1 MGTYV
6 NRNMKKALYLMIICL
21 VFLMPLNSS
30 KSDAVNSLDSD
41 SKQSFSNEG
50 ATLDKVEFYG
60 NKIILIDKIQE
71 IFSIKPGDAFSG
83 ENLKDN
89 IKALYATN
97 YFYKIDAVI
106 KEIDKKIV
114 LIIRLEENPILASF
128 TIKGNDK
135 LSVKDLSE
143 PLNLSI
149 GKIISRR
156 QLDISRKIVE
166 QFYFFKGFN
175 NVIVED
181 AIFPIGDSKIEYI
194 ISIKEGK
201 RGYVKGIDLIGVDES
216 FKKELLKSIET
227 KVKWVWSPITGRG
240 RLSLELTEMDEQNV
254 KQFFLNKGFLDVKT
268 DKPKVTYD
276 KIKDGYRVVF
286 KVNQGIRYR
295 TKSISIKGDLIEDE
309 MTLKDSLLLKQDDF
323 FSTGKLT
330 KDIEKLNTIYGD
342 KSYAFANVSPN
353 VIKDTSNDKVKIEF
367 VIEKG
372 EKFKVN
378 LINISGN
385 TRTRDKVIR
394 RQVLVNENDDYSATK
409 IKSSKQRINRRGFF
423 ETVEISEV
431 PVKNKENYLD
441 LEVEV
446 VEKATGFFSIAGGYS
461 STENLLLGIQIQE
474 SNLFGYGKQLSTSAT
489 VGGLSKNFSV
499 DYSDPYFLD
508 TTYTFGFQ
516 VFNNE
521 FEYVDFDRNSY
532 GGRLRFGKA
541 ISDWSFVNLRYRYEN
556 IKIDDLKLAA
566 SEVFEQGTDE
576 ISSIG
581 IGITYDTR
589 DNFINPSR
597 GISTNFNVEESN
609 EVFGADLFY
618 TKYSSSFKKYYSI
631 KRNHTLAYKLEG
643 AFVDFR
649 EIGNRIIVGERYY
662 MGGPMNLRGY
672 KASRVSPR
680 RLLSTGNFVRIGGNK
695 FVFNTLEY
703 LFPIALET
711 GLRGILFVDA
721 GNTYDESKNIDYNP
735 NDMKKDVGF
744 GFRWLS
750 PMGPLKLDFGFPLGN
765 RKSGESKYEVQFS
778 IGSLF

>member
-21 VFLMPLNSS
+21 AFLMPLNSS

-50 ATLDKVEFYG
+50 VTLDKVEFYG

-71 IFSIKPGDAFSG
+71 IFSIKSGDAFSS

-156 QLDISRKIVE
+156 QLDISRKIIE

-194 ISIKEGK
+194 ITIKEGK

-240 RLSLELTEMDEQNV
+240 RLSLELVEMDEQNV
-254 KQFFLNKGFLDVKT
+254 KQFFLNKGFLDIKT

-353 VIKDTSNDKVKIEF
+353 IIKDTSNDKVKIEF

-378 LINISGN
+378 LINIYVN

-394 RQVLVNENDDYSATK
+394 RQDLVNENDDNSATK

-431 PVKNKENYLD
+431 PVKNKENYID

-521 FEYVDFDRNSY
+521 YEYVDFDRNSY

-609 EVFGADLFY
+609 EVFGADLYY

-695 FVFNTLEY
+695 FVFNALEY

>member
-1 MGTYV
+1 M
-6 NRNMKKALYLMIICL
+6 RKILYFIIISF
-21 VFLMPLNSS
+21 VFLTPLGPSRS
-30 KSDAVNSLDSD
+30 ESVNSV
-41 SKQSFSNEG
+41 SFNSEQNISYEG
-50 ATLDKVEFYG
+50 STLDKVEFYG
-60 NKIILIDKIQE
+60 NKIILLDKIQE
-71 IFSIKPGDAFSG
+71 VFSLKSGDVFKN
-83 ENLKDN
+83 EDLKEG
-89 IKALYATN
+89 IKALYGTN
-97 YFYKIDAVI
+97 YFYRIDAVI
-106 KEIDKKIV
+106 KKIDKELV
-114 LIIRLEENPILASF
+114 LIIRFEENPILASF
-128 TIKGNDK
+128 TIKGNDEV
-135 LSVKDLSE
+135 SVKDLSE

-156 QLDISRKIVE
+156 QLDISKKIVE
-166 QFYFFKGFN
+166 QFYFYKGFN
-175 NVIVED
+175 NVVVED
-181 AIFPIGDSKIEYI
+181 AIFPIGESKIEYV

-201 RGYVKGIDLIGVDES
+201 RGYVKGIDFIGVDEA

-227 KVKWVWSPITGRG
+227 KVRWVWSPITGRG
-240 RLSLELTEMDEQNV
+240 RLSLELVDMDEQNV
-254 KQFFLNKGFLDVKT
+254 KQFFLNKGFLDIRT

-276 KIKDGYRVVF
+276 EGKDGYRVVF
-286 KVNQGIRYR
+286 KVSQGIRYR
-295 TKSISIKGDLIEDE
+295 TKSIAIKGDLIEDE
-309 MTLKDSLLLKQDDF
+309 KVLKDSLQLKKDDF

-330 KDIEKLNTIYGD
+330 EDIEKLNTIYGD
-342 KSYAFANVSPN
+342 KSYAFANISPN
-353 VIKDTSNDKVKIEF
+353 IMKDKSNDKVKIEF

-394 RQVLVNENDDYSATK
+394 RQVLVNENDDYSASK
-409 IKSSKQRINRRGFF
+409 IKASKQRINRRGFF

-431 PVKNKENYLD
+431 PVENKEKYLD
-441 LEVEV
+441 LNVDV

-461 STENLLLGIQIQE
+461 SSEKLLLGIQIQE

-508 TTYTFGFQ
+508 TSYTFGFQ
-516 VFNNE
+516 VFNSE
-521 FEYVDFDRNSY
+521 YQYVDFDRNSY
-532 GGRLRFGKA
+532 GGKLRFGKA
-541 ISDWSFVNLRYRYEN
+541 ISNWSFINLRYRYES
-556 IKIDDLKLAA
+556 IRIDRLKLAA
-566 SEVFEQGTDE
+566 SEVFEEGTDE
-576 ISSIG
+576 ISSLALG
-581 IGITYDTR
+581 VTYDTR
-589 DNFINPSR
+589 DNFVNPSK
-597 GISTNFNVEESN
+597 GISANFNVEESN
-609 EVFGADLFY
+609 EVFGADLYY

-631 KRNHTLAYKLEG
+631 KRNHTLAYKIDG
-643 AFVDFR
+643 GFVDFR

-662 MGGPMNLRGY
+662 LGGPNNLRGF

-695 FVFNTLEY
+695 YVFNTLEY

-721 GNTYDESKNIDYNP
+721 GNTYDETENIDYNP
-735 NDMKKDVGF
+735 NDMKKDMGF

-750 PMGPLKLDFGFPLGN
+750 PMGPLKLDFGFPLGK